1 MPAFLSG
8 FISMSLHLVMQGSDL
23 IHVVFHS
30 GYVLIERYGGVEK
43 APHQI
48 TTVTTKLQQSFGGML
63 QLRRRAPA
71 PRAVTAGPAEAR
83 QSAESSCQRP

>member
-8 FISMSLHLVMQGSDL
+8 FVSMSLHLVMHV